1 MYTGPRNV
9 STRPRRLRVSP
20 LIFLFSTVYG
30 SLAALVFCFSGAFG
44 DLGEHPLR
52 DVGLVIVT
60 LISSLALT
68 YISLLVHTYLVRRKN
83 RSGNSETLTWH
94 VMIPC
99 RDEESVIAETVSA
112 ARTTFPGLHV
122 WVIDDDSEDATAS
135 IVRKL
140 QDFDDK
146 VHLISRRRPDART
159 GKGHAL
165 NAAYRVIS
173 DATSQDRKQRH
184 RTVIG
189 VLDADGFLSGNAL
202 DLLAG
207 PDAFGED
214 TVGAVQ
220 LEVWMKNRGDR
231 LPRPLSGGFKNFLGR
246 TLIRMQDIEF
256 RTSNSAMQ
264 MLRIKTGT
272 VGMGG
277 NGQFTRLSVLDD
289 LDADYG
295 QPWGRKLS
303 EDYELGLNIITRGH
317 RTHYVP
323 EAHVSQEALPYTRR
337 LLTQRTRW
345 AQGNME
351 CAELL
356 PPLRRSGNLRGSGW
370 AEIHYFMGQPWLLM
384 ANLLLG
390 PLLFVLALTE
400 GRVGFA
406 SGSSVQW
413 VALLAAVFLILPYFL
428 WGILYKYICREDIS
442 LIGGIFY
449 GMGYLFYV
457 YLTYLYYPRAMTR
470 MASGQTSWAK
480 TARNADGT
488 SLLPTA
494 ALRDELLALPLLDA
508 QIITSLAE
516 ELDGAEDFA
525 RELVNT
531 FGLIW
536 PRRWAN
542 LRLAVAAEDRTATA
556 DAIASIRVASEMLG
570 AERLARGAADLD
582 EYLDAEDYAG
592 LRREL
597 PIIGSVGEATV
608 EEIRERFVTA

>member
-1 MYTGPRNV
+1 MH
-9 STRPRRLRVSP
+9 RVSP
-20 LIFLFSTVYG
+20 IVFVLCAVYG
-30 SLAALVFCFSGAFG
+30 GLAASVFCFSGAFG
-44 DLGEHPLR
+44 QFGTNPWR
-52 DVGLVIVT
+52 DAGLVTVSV
-60 LISSLALT
+60 ISAFALT
-68 YISLLVHTYLVRRKN
+68 YISLLVHTYSARR
-83 RSGNSETLTWH
+83 RTRPGDASGFTWH

-140 QDFDDK
+140 QDFDEK

-165 NAAYRVIS
+165 NAAYRVI
-173 DATSQDRKQRH
+173 AAAASQDPDQRS
-184 RTVIG
+184 RTIIG

-202 DLLAG
+202 DLLSG

-231 LPRPLSGGFKNFLGR
+231 QPRPLSGPFKNLLGR

-264 MLRIKTGT
+264 MLRVKTGT

-289 LDADYG
+289 LEADYG
-295 QPWGRKLS
+295 QPWGKKLS
-303 EDYELGLNIITRGH
+303 EDYELGLNIITGGH

-356 PPLRRSGNLRGSGW
+356 PGLRRSGNLRGAGW

-384 ANLLLG
+384 TNLILG
-390 PLLFVLALTE
+390 PLLLVLAVIE
-400 GRVGFA
+400 GRIGFA
-406 SGSSVQW
+406 SGEPVEW
-413 VALLAAVFLILPYFL
+413 IVLLAAVFIVLPYFL
-428 WGILYKYICREDIS
+428 WGILYKYLCREDIT
-442 LIGGIFY
+442 LVAGIFY
-449 GMGYLFYV
+449 GFGYLFYV
-457 YLTYLYYPRAMTR
+457 YMTYLYYPRAMSR
-470 MASGQTSWAK
+470 MASGRTSWAK
-480 TARNADGT
+480 TARNADNMALPVM
-488 SLLPTA
+488 SL
-494 ALRDELLALPLLDA
+494 REELLALPLLDPA
-508 QIITSLAE
+508 IISTLAE

-542 LRLAVAAEDRTATA
+542 LRLAAAAEDHTATI
-556 DAIASIRVASEMLG
+556 DALASIRVASEMLG
-570 AERLARGAADLD
+570 AERLAQTARDLGVH
-582 EYLDAEDYAG
+582 LDAVDYSA

-597 PIIGSVGEATV
+597 PTISVVGEQTV
-608 EEIRERFVTA
+608 EEIRGRFITA

>member
-1 MYTGPRNV
+1 MSSGPKNT
-9 STRPRRLRVSP
+9 STRPRVRRVSP
-20 LIFLFSTVYG
+20 LVFILCAIYG
-30 SLAALVFCFSGAFG
+30 AVAAAVFCFSGTFG
-44 DLGEHPLR
+44 EFGENPLR
-52 DVGLVIVT
+52 DAGLVTVT
-60 LISSLALT
+60 LISSIALT
-68 YISLLVHTYLVRRKN
+68 YISLLVHTYLVRRPN
-83 RSGNSETLTWH
+83 RSGDPDALTWH

-112 ARTTFPGLHV
+112 ARTSFPGLHV
-122 WVIDDDSEDATAS
+122 WVIDDDSEDSTAS

-140 QDFDDK
+140 QDFDDR

-173 DATSQDRKQRH
+173 AAASQDRAQRH
-184 RTVIG
+184 KTIIG

-202 DLLAG
+202 DLLSG

-231 LPRPLSGGFKNFLGR
+231 RPRPLSGRVKNFLGR
-246 TLIRMQDIEF
+246 TLIRMQDMEF

-289 LDADYG
+289 LEADYG
-295 QPWGRKLS
+295 QPWGKKLS

-317 RTHYVP
+317 RTHYIP

-356 PPLRRSGNLRGSGW
+356 PSLRRSGNLRSSGW

-384 ANLLLG
+384 TNLVLG
-390 PLLFVLALTE
+390 PVLLVLAVLE

-406 SGSSVQW
+406 SGERMEWIV
-413 VALLAAVFLILPYFL
+413 LLAAVFIILPYFL
-428 WGILYKYICREDIS
+428 WGILYKYVCREDIS
-442 LIGGIFY
+442 LASGIFF
-449 GMGYLFYV
+449 GAGYLVYV
-457 YLTYLYYPRAMTR
+457 YLTYIYYPRAMTR
-470 MASGQTSWAK
+470 MATGQNSWAK
-480 TARNADGT
+480 TARNADG
-488 SLLPTA
+488 LQLPT
-494 ALRDELLALPLLDA
+494 LVPSDRLLGLPLLDPD
-508 QIITSLAE
+508 IIVSLAE
-516 ELDGAEDFA
+516 ELDGAEDYA
-525 RELVNT
+525 RELVST

-542 LRLAVAAEDRTATA
+542 LRLAAAAEDLTATA
-556 DAIASIRVASEMLG
+556 DALASIRVSSEMLG
-570 AERLARGAADLD
+570 AERLAESARDLSVH
-582 EYLDAEDYAG
+582 LAAEDYAS
-592 LRREL
+592 LRRAL
-597 PIIGSVGEATV
+597 PTISDIGEATV
-608 EEIRERFVTA
+608 EEIRGRFISA

>member
-1 MYTGPRNV
+1 MSADPAIHAVPQRNRKV
-9 STRPRRLRVSP
+9 PALA
-20 LIFLFSTVYG
+20 LFCCVIYG
-30 SLAALVFCFSGAFG
+30 ALAASVFCFSGAFG
-44 DLGEHPLR
+44 DFGTNPWR
-52 DVGLVIVT
+52 DAGLVTVT
-60 LISSLALT
+60 IISSLALS
-68 YISLLVHTYLVRRKN
+68 YISLLVYTYLFRAKN
-83 RSGNSETLTWH
+83 TPGDASALTWH

-112 ARTTFPGLHV
+112 ARTTFPQLHV
-122 WVIDDDSEDATAS
+122 WVIDDDSEDSTAS

-173 DATSQDRKQRH
+173 AAASQDRDQRH

-189 VLDADGFLSGNAL
+189 VLDADGFLSANAL

-207 PDAFGED
+207 PDSFGED
-214 TVGAVQ
+214 VVGAVQ

-231 LPRPLSGGFKNFLGR
+231 RPRPLSGGLKNLLGKL
-246 TLIRMQDIEF
+246 LIRMQDIEF

-264 MLRIKTGT
+264 MLRIQTGT

-295 QPWGRKLS
+295 QPWGKKLS

-345 AQGNME
+345 AQGNLE
-351 CAELL
+351 CAEIL
-356 PPLRRSGNLRGSGW
+356 PVLRRSGNLRRAGW

-384 ANLLLG
+384 INLLLG
-390 PLLFVLALTE
+390 PLLLALALIE
-400 GRVGFA
+400 GRIGFA
-406 SGSSVQW
+406 SGEPVEW
-413 VALLAAVFLILPYFL
+413 VVLLAAVFIILPYFL
-428 WGILYKYICREDIS
+428 WGLLYKYVCREDIS
-442 LIGGIFY
+442 LLS
-449 GMGYLFYV
+449 GMFFGAGYLFYV

-470 MASGQTSWAK
+470 MATGRNSWAK
-480 TARNADGT
+480 TARNADGLT
-488 SLLPTA
+488 GVPTA
-494 ALRDELLALPLLDA
+494 GPGKELLQLRLLEAD
-508 QIITSLAE
+508 IITSLAE
-516 ELDGAEDFA
+516 ELDGVQDYA
-525 RELVNT
+525 RELVST

-536 PRRWAN
+536 PRRFAN
-542 LRLAVAAEDRTATA
+542 LRLAVAAEDHTATA
-556 DAIASIRVASEMLG
+556 DALASIRVSSEMLG
-570 AERLARGAADLD
+570 AQRLAQTARDLGVHL
-582 EYLDAEDYAG
+582 EAEDYQA

-597 PIIGSVGEATV
+597 PLIASIGEQTV
-608 EEIRERFVTA
+608 EVIRERFITA

>member
-1 MYTGPRNV
+1 MYSGPRNV
-9 STRPRRLRVSP
+9 STRPRTHRVSP
-20 LIFLFSTVYG
+20 LTLLLCAVYG
-30 SLAALVFCFSGAFG
+30 GLAAAVFCFSGAFG
-44 DLGEHPLR
+44 EFGEYAIR
-52 DVGLVIVT
+52 DTGLIIVT
-60 LISSLALT
+60 AISTLALT
-68 YISLLVHTYLVRRKN
+68 YISLLVHTYLVRRATRQGDAN
-83 RSGNSETLTWH
+83 TLTWH
-94 VMIPC
+94 VVIPC

-122 WVIDDDSEDATAS
+122 WVIDDASEDATAT

-146 VHLISRRRPDART
+146 VHLISRRRPEART

-173 DATSQDRKQRH
+173 AAASQDREQRH

-207 PDAFGED
+207 PDAFGEGS
-214 TVGAVQ
+214 VGAVQ
-220 LEVWMKNRGDR
+220 LEVWMKNRSDR
-231 LPRPLSGGFKNFLGR
+231 RPRPLSGSLMNLIGR

-264 MLRIKTGT
+264 MLRVKTGT

-295 QPWGRKLS
+295 QPWGKKLC

-317 RTHYVP
+317 RTHYIP

-351 CAELL
+351 CVDLL
-356 PPLRRSGNLRGSGW
+356 SGLRSSGNLRPSGW
-370 AEIHYFMGQPWLLM
+370 TEIHYFMGQPWLLLT
-384 ANLLLG
+384 NLLLG
-390 PLLFVLALTE
+390 PLLLILAVIE
-400 GRVGFA
+400 GRIGFA
-406 SGSSVQW
+406 SGGSLEGAV
-413 VALLAAVFLILPYFL
+413 LLAAVFLILPYFL
-428 WGILYKYICREDIS
+428 WGIFYKYVCREDIS
-442 LIGGIFY
+442 LLSGVFY
-449 GMGYLFYV
+449 GVGYLGYV
-457 YLTYLYYPRAMTR
+457 YLTYLSYPRAMTR
-470 MASGQTSWAK
+470 MARGQTSWAK
-480 TARNADGT
+480 TARNADGM
-488 SLLPTA
+488 SLLPA
-494 ALRDELLALPLLDA
+494 AGPRAELIEMLLLDA
-508 QIITSLAE
+508 EIITGLAE
-516 ELDGAEDFA
+516 ELDGAEDFV

-542 LRLAVAAEDRTATA
+542 LRLASAAEDQTATA
-556 DAIASIRVASEMLG
+556 DALASIRVSSEMLG
-570 AERLARGAADLD
+570 AERLAQCARDLG
-582 EYLDAEDYAG
+582 EHLATEDYSA
-592 LRREL
+592 LRRDL
-597 PIIGSVGEATV
+597 PIIASIGEQTV
-608 EEIRERFVTA
+608 EEIRGRFIAA

>member
-1 MYTGPRNV
+1 MSPAPRNV
-9 STRPRRLRVSP
+9 STRPRRRRVSA
-20 LIFLFSTVYG
+20 LVFITCALYG
-30 SLAALVFCFSGAFG
+30 SIAALVFCFSGAFG
-44 DLGEHPLR
+44 NFGEEPVR
-52 DVGLVIVT
+52 DSGLVAVT
-60 LISSLALT
+60 IISSLALT
-68 YISLLVHTYLVRRKN
+68 YITLLIHSYLFRRPN
-83 RSGNSETLTWH
+83 RKGDPDALTWH

-122 WVIDDDSEDATAS
+122 WVIDDASDDATAS

-146 VHLISRRRPDART
+146 VHLISRRRPEART

-173 DATSQDRKQRH
+173 AQASQDARGRH

-231 LPRPLSGGFKNFLGR
+231 RPRPQSGAWKNFVGR
-246 TLIRMQDIEF
+246 VLIRMQDIEF

-289 LDADYG
+289 LDAEYG
-295 QPWGRKLS
+295 QPWGKKLS

-356 PPLRRSGNLRGSGW
+356 PSLRRSGNLRRSGW
-370 AEIHYFMGQPWLLM
+370 TEIHFFMGQPILLM
-384 ANLLLG
+384 INLFLA
-390 PLLFVLALTE
+390 PLLIILAAKE
-400 GRVGFA
+400 GRFGF
-406 SGSSVQW
+406 SFGNPIEWIIV
-413 VALLAAVFLILPYFL
+413 LAAVLVILPYFL
-428 WGILYKYICREDIS
+428 WGIFYKYFSREDIS
-442 LIGGIFY
+442 LLNSIFL
-449 GMGYLFYV
+449 GMGYVFYI
-457 YLTYLYYPRAMTR
+457 YLIYIFYPRAMTR
-470 MASGQTSWAK
+470 MATGQTSWAK
-480 TARNADGT
+480 TARNADNM
-488 SLLPTA
+488 LLPVA
-494 ALRDELLALPLLDA
+494 GPREGLLALPLLEA
-508 QIITSLAE
+508 EIITNLAE
-516 ELDGAEDFA
+516 ELEGAEDFA

-542 LRLAVAAEDRTATA
+542 LRLAAAAEDYTATA
-556 DAIASIRVASEMLG
+556 DALASIRVSSEMLG
-570 AERLARGAADLD
+570 AQRLAECASDLSG
-582 EYLDAEDYAG
+582 YLEAEDYSA
-592 LRREL
+592 LRRDL
-597 PIIGSVGEATV
+597 PIISGIGEATV
-608 EEIRERFVTA
+608 EEIRGRFITA

>member
-1 MYTGPRNV
+1 M
-9 STRPRRLRVSP
+9 STRQRTLRVSP
-20 LIFLFSTVYG
+20 LVFLGCALYG
-30 SLAALVFCFSGAFG
+30 ALAATVFCFSGAFG
-44 DLGEHPLR
+44 DFGAHPVR
-52 DVGLVIVT
+52 DAGLITVT
-60 LISSLALT
+60 VISSLALT
-68 YISLLVHTYLVRRKN
+68 YISLLVHTYVVRRAS
-83 RSGNSETLTWH
+83 RPGSADALTWH

-122 WVIDDDSEDATAS
+122 WVIDDASEDATAS

-146 VHLISRRRPDART
+146 VHLISRRRPEART

-173 DATSQDRKQRH
+173 AAASQDRSQRR

-231 LPRPLSGGFKNFLGR
+231 RPRPLSGGLKNFLGR

-264 MLRIKTGT
+264 MLRVKTGT

-289 LDADYG
+289 LDAEYG
-295 QPWGRKLS
+295 QPWGRKLC
-303 EDYELGLNIITRGH
+303 EDYELGLNIIAGGH

-356 PPLRRSGNLRGSGW
+356 PPLRRSGNLRRSGW
-370 AEIHYFMGQPWLLM
+370 AEIHYFMSQPWLLM
-384 ANLLLG
+384 INLLLG
-390 PLLFVLALTE
+390 PLLLVLAVTE
-400 GRVGFA
+400 GRIQFTAG
-406 SGSSVQW
+406 GSLEWIV
-413 VALLAAVFLILPYFL
+413 LLAAVFLILPYFL
-428 WGILYKYICREDIS
+428 WGLLYKYTCREDIS
-442 LIGGIFY
+442 LASGIFY
-449 GMGYLFYV
+449 GLVYLGYV
-457 YLTYLYYPRAMTR
+457 YLTYLYYPRAMNR
-470 MASGQTSWAK
+470 MARGQTSWAK
-480 TARNADGT
+480 TARNADGML
-488 SLLPTA
+488 LLPA
-494 ALRDELLALPLLDA
+494 AGPRAGLLELPLLDA
-508 QIITSLAE
+508 EIITTLAE

-531 FGLIW
+531 FGIIW

-542 LRLAVAAEDRTATA
+542 LRLAAAAEDHTATA
-556 DAIASIRVASEMLG
+556 DALASIRVSSEMLG
-570 AERLARGAADLD
+570 AERLAQCARDFSAHLD
-582 EYLDAEDYAG
+582 SEDYVA

-597 PIIGSVGEATV
+597 AIIATIGEQTV
-608 EEIRERFVTA
+608 EEIRGRFITA

>member
-1 MYTGPRNV
+1 M
-9 STRPRRLRVSP
+9 
-20 LIFLFSTVYG
+20 
-30 SLAALVFCFSGAFG
+30 
-44 DLGEHPLR
+44 
-52 DVGLVIVT
+52 
-60 LISSLALT
+60 ISSLALT
-68 YISLLVHTYLVRRKN
+68 YITLLIHSYLFRRPN
-83 RSGNSETLTWH
+83 RKGDPNALTWH

-122 WVIDDDSEDATAS
+122 WVIDDDSEDATAT

-173 DATSQDRKQRH
+173 STVGEDRRDRH

-207 PDAFGED
+207 ADAFGED

-231 LPRPLSGGFKNFLGR
+231 RPRPRSGPLKNFVGR
-246 TLIRMQDIEF
+246 ALIRMQDIEF

-289 LDADYG
+289 LDAEYG

-356 PPLRRSGNLRGSGW
+356 SALRRSGNLRRSGW
-370 AEIHYFMGQPWLLM
+370 AEIHFFMGQPGLLM
-384 ANLLLG
+384 INL
-390 PLLFVLALTE
+390 VLAPVLII
-400 GRVGFA
+400 
-406 SGSSVQW
+406 
-413 VALLAAVFLILPYFL
+413 LAAVEGRFGFSFGNPVEWIIVLAAVLVILPYFL
-428 WGILYKYICREDIS
+428 WGIFYKYCCREDVS
-442 LIGGIFY
+442 LLSSFFLGVAYVFY
-449 GMGYLFYV
+449 IYLIYI
-457 YLTYLYYPRAMTR
+457 YYPRAMTR
-470 MASGQTSWAK
+470 MARGQTSWAK
-480 TARNADGT
+480 TARNADH
-488 SLLPTA
+488 LLMPMLG
-494 ALRDELLALPLLDA
+494 LREELRRLPLLDA
-508 QIITSLAE
+508 EIITSLAE

-542 LRLAVAAEDRTATA
+542 LRLAAAADDHVATA
-556 DAIASIRVASEMLG
+556 DALASIRVSSEMLG
-570 AERLARGAADLD
+570 AKRLAQCAKDLGNS
-582 EYLDAEDYAG
+582 LDAEDYASM
-592 LRREL
+592 RREL
-597 PIIGSVGEATV
+597 PIISAIGEETV
-608 EEIRERFVTA
+608 EEIRARFVAA

>member
-1 MYTGPRNV
+1 MNTGPRNV

-20 LIFLFSTVYG
+20 LIFVFSALYG
-30 SLAALVFCFSGAFG
+30 ALAALVFCFSGAFG
-44 DLGEHPLR
+44 DFGEHPLR
-52 DVGLVIVT
+52 DAGLVVVT

-68 YISLLVHTYLVRRKN
+68 YISLLVHTYLARRAN

-135 IVRKL
+135 IVRNL

-146 VHLISRRRPDART
+146 VHLISRRRPNART

-165 NAAYRVIS
+165 NAAYRVIAE
-173 DATSQDRKQRH
+173 ATSQDPTQRH

-189 VLDADGFLSGNAL
+189 VLDADGFLSGNTL

-231 LPRPLSGGFKNFLGR
+231 LPRPLSGGFKNLLGR

-264 MLRIKTGT
+264 MLRVKTGT

-289 LDADYG
+289 LDADHG
-295 QPWGRKLS
+295 QPWGKKLS
-303 EDYELGLNIITRGH
+303 EDYELGLNIMTRGH
-317 RTHYVP
+317 RTHYIP
-323 EAHVSQEALPYTRR
+323 EAHVSQEALPFTRR

-356 PPLRRSGNLRGSGW
+356 PSLRRSGHLRGSGW

-390 PLLFVLALTE
+390 PILFVLALTE

-413 VALLAAVFLILPYFL
+413 IALLAAVFLILPYFL
-428 WGILYKYICREDIS
+428 WGILYKYLCREDIS
-442 LIGGIFY
+442 LLSSIFY
-449 GMGYLFYV
+449 GLSYLFYV
-457 YLTYLYYPRAMTR
+457 YLTYLYYPRAMAR
-470 MASGQTSWAK
+470 IVSGRTAWAK

-488 SLLPTA
+488 RLLPLA
-494 ALRDELLALPLLDA
+494 ALREELLALPLLDA
-508 QIITSLAE
+508 EIITSLAE

-542 LRLAVAAEDRTATA
+542 LRLAAAAEDHTATA
-556 DAIASIRVASEMLG
+556 DALSSIRVASEMLG
-570 AERLARGAADLD
+570 AERLAQTARDLGVH
-582 EYLDAEDYAG
+582 LDAVDYSA
-592 LRREL
+592 LRRDL
-597 PIIGSVGEATV
+597 PMISAVGEQTV
-608 EEIRERFVTA
+608 EEIRGRFVTV